1 MKGSGIIENEQGL
14 QVRRE
19 SYLSKHIYG
28 NANRLAEHLR
38 EAGALDVP
46 GYWCYPDEEKEAEY
60 GAVGRE
66 IMSWWIV
73 SYDMARRLQNAG
85 YCVLDFE
92 EEVYLWGRT
101 SHGIAM
107 YLEESFIQDIGIG

>member
-1 MKGSGIIENEQGL
+1 MTMKESEDRNG
-14 QVRRE
+14 RAKRE
-19 SYLSKHIYG
+19 AYLNQHIYG
-28 NANRLAEHLR
+28 NANRLAEQLR
-38 EAGALDVP
+38 ESGALDVP
-46 GYWCYPDEEKEAEY
+46 GYWHYPDEEEDAD
-60 GAVGRE
+60 GRE

-73 SYDMARRLQNAG
+73 SYDMARRLQKAG

-107 YLEESFIQDIGIG
+107 YLEESFMEALQIT